1 MALCC
6 DIRIASEDARFG
18 LPEVGLGIIPAAG
31 GTQTLPRIIGR
42 GRALEILLT
51 GRWVNADEALR
62 IGLVNRVVSRDKLL
76 ETAEEMA
83 KKVASYPPL
92 VVRNAKEAVVRGLDL
107 SLAEGLDLEK
117 RLASEI
123 ASITPLHPPLI

>member
-1 MALCC
+1 M
-6 DIRIASEDARFG
+6 
-18 LPEVGLGIIPAAG
+18 
-31 GTQTLPRIIGR
+31 PRIIGR

-51 GRWVNADEALR
+51 GRWVNAEEALR
-62 IGLVNRVVSRDKLL
+62 IGLVNRVVSRDKLF

-83 KKVASYPPL
+83 KKIASYHPL
-92 VVRNAKEAVVRGLDL
+92 AVRNAKEAVVRGLDL
-107 SLAEGLDLEK
+107 PLTEGLDLEK